1 MALKLNT
8 MDRRALIEKFHQMDK
23 NCDGVLTPSEIR
35 LCVQRSGL
43 PPSKVDEFLRLFDL
57 SGDNMITLQEYIC
70 ALGLQPPPPKDINQ
84 WKMAFNSIDKDKSGY
99 LSSDEIRT
107 LLHECGYNRYT
118 QDEIDKWIETVD
130 KNGDG
135 KISFDEFVI
144 FLNNKID
151 DHIVAYN

>member
-70 ALGLQPPPPKDINQ
+70 ALGLQPPPPKDVEQ
-84 WKMAFNSIDKDKSGY
+84 WRRTFNEVDQDRSGQ
-99 LSSDEIRT
+99 LSLDEIRNV
-107 LLHECGYNRYT
+107 LRDLGYRRVSEDALNRWM
-118 QDEIDKWIETVD
+118 QSVD
-130 KNGDG
+130 KNCDRM
-135 KISFDEFVI
+135 IDFSEFSA
-144 FLNNKID
+144 FLYENWQE
-151 DHIVAYN
+151 

>member
-70 ALGLQPPPPKDINQ
+70 ALGLQPPPPKELLYICELCKVTEIIFIRN
-84 WKMAFNSIDKDKSGY
+84 KCLTNFN
-99 LSSDEIRT
+99 
-107 LLHECGYNRYT
+107 
-118 QDEIDKWIETVD
+118 W
-130 KNGDG
+130 
-135 KISFDEFVI
+135 
-144 FLNNKID
+144 
-151 DHIVAYN
+151 

>member
-70 ALGLQPPPPKDINQ
+70 ALGLQPPPPKDVEQ
-84 WKMAFNSIDKDKSGY
+84 WRRTFNEVDQDRSGQ
-99 LSSDEIRT
+99 LSLDEIRNV
-107 LLHECGYNRYT
+107 LRELGYRRVSEDALNRWM
-118 QDEIDKWIETVD
+118 QSVD
-130 KNGDG
+130 KNCDQM
-135 KISFDEFVI
+135 IDFSEFSA
-144 FLNNKID
+144 FLYENWQE
-151 DHIVAYN
+151 